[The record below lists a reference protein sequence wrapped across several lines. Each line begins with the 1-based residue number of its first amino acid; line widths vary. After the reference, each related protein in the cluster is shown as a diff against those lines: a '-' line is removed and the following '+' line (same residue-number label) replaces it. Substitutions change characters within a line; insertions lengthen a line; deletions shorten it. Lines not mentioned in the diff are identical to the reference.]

1 MNEGRERTDARIER
15 NGDRLREECGVFG
28 IWGAENAARLTYA
41 GLYALQHRGQES
53 AGIVATDGI
62 EFIQRKGVGLVPD
75 VVSGSVLDTLP
86 GSIAIGHNRY
96 STQGSSLLRN
106 AQPLVVD
113 FREGMLALGHNGN
126 LVNALALRNELESQ
140 GSIFQTTSDTEVIL
154 HLIARSK
161 STEIE
166 RMIPEALARCQGA
179 YTLVMLVG
187 QKLIGVRDP
196 RGFRP
201 LCLGKRGDAHVL
213 ASETC
218 ALDMVGADFV
228 REIEP
233 GEMVV
238 IDSSGVKSY
247 TPLKPKPA
255 RGCVFELIYFS
266 RPDSEVFGEGV

>member
-1 MNEGRERTDARIER
+1 MNESRERTDARIER

-53 AGIVATDGI
+53 AGIVATDGM
-62 EFIQRKGVGLVPD
+62 EFRHHKGVGLVPD
-75 VVSGSVLDTLP
+75 VFAGNVLDTLP

-154 HLIARSK
+154 HLIPHSK
-161 STEIE
+161 STDIE
-166 RMIPEALARCQGA
+166 QMIPHAPARCQGPF
-179 YTLVMLVG
+179 TLAL
-187 QKLIGVRDP
+187 
-196 RGFRP
+196 
-201 LCLGKRGDAHVL
+201 L
-213 ASETC
+213 AAC
-218 ALDMVGADFV
+218 
-228 REIEP
+228 
-233 GEMVV
+233 
-238 IDSSGVKSY
+238 
-247 TPLKPKPA
+247 
-255 RGCVFELIYFS
+255 
-266 RPDSEVFGEGV
+266 

>member
-1 MNEGRERTDARIER
+1 MKGADGTMSHPRD
-15 NGDRLREECGVFG
+15 DRLHEECGVFG

-41 GLYALQHRGQES
+41 GHH
-53 AGIVATDGI
+53 
-62 EFIQRKGVGLVPD
+62 KGVGLVSD
-75 VVSGSVLDTLP
+75 VFGGNVLDTLP

-113 FREGMLALGHNGN
+113 FREGLLALAHNGN

-154 HLIARSK
+154 HLIARSRA
-161 STEIE
+161 TEIE
-166 RMIPEALARCQGA
+166 RMIPEALARCEGA
-179 YTLVMLVG
+179 YTLLLLAGEM
-187 QKLIGVRDP
+187 LIGLRDP

-201 LCLGKRGDAHVL
+201 LCLGRRGEAYVL

-228 REIEP
+228 REIAA

-238 IDSSGVKSY
+238 IDRSGIKSY
-247 TPLKPKPA
+247 TPWKPKAA
-255 RGCVFELIYFS
+255 RACVFELIYFS
-266 RPDSEVFGEGV
+266 RPDSEVFGESVDLIPPARTS